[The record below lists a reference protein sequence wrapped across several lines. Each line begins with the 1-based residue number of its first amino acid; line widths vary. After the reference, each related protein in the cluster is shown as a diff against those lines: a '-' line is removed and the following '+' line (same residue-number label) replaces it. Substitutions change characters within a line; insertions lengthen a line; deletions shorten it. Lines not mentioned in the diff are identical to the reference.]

1 MDTICRLSIAFITLF
16 GSYIKWQVSKVCYM
30 GVCGAMSPEKL
41 QKEKNFDEKNSDLQK
56 NGNLI
61 QTKKA
66 PRWKGFWGLRFFMHP
81 FPNVYKAIGNS
92 IDP

>member
-1 MDTICRLSIAFITLF
+1 
-16 GSYIKWQVSKVCYM
+16 M
-30 GVCGAMSPEKL
+30 GPEKL
-41 QKEKNFDEKNSDLQK
+41 QREKNFDEINSELEE

-66 PRWKGFWGLRFFMHP
+66 PRWKGFWGLRFSMHL
-81 FPNVYKAIGNS
+81 FPIMYKAFGNS